1 MKAHVSNGCKPC
13 PFCGAP
19 VTVRLMR
26 KGPDFIA
33 CTNKQEC
40 GAIFSFN
47 NTPCDCFGAS
57 PVDYFNRRASTDEI
71 ALVED
76 APAVVPDFQ
85 RWRKTAE
92 EPPTEKDSAHG
103 NVLVKYMDA
112 TFAQSA
118 AWDTVA
124 SAPDLFTLWMPMPKL
139 PGERSKKLYWREKAG
154 TTICPVCGYECDDD
168 YYLDKF
174 CTGCG
179 TRLWFNEEGAEHGQ
193 PDMQRLPC
201 PVSCLP

>member
-40 GAIFSFN
+40 GAIVSFN

-57 PVDYFNRRASTDEI
+57 PVDYFNRRASADEI

-76 APAVVPDFQ
+76 APAVVPDVQ

-118 AWDTVA
+118 TWDLVA

-139 PGERSKKLYWREKAG
+139 PG
-154 TTICPVCGYECDDD
+154 D
-168 YYLDKF
+168 
-174 CTGCG
+174 
-179 TRLWFNEEGAEHGQ
+179 
-193 PDMQRLPC
+193 
-201 PVSCLP
+201 